1 MEPQS
6 QGLMFYVRHL
16 QLDWLAGEGIF
27 ANVVP
32 MVQIK
37 NIKSI
42 CDKDI
47 EIVANTIRGNSKTK
61 LACLNI
67 KEKIIASSVVLDSRC
82 ESSSPKCDEVP

>member
-32 MVQIK
+32 LVQQK

-42 CDKDI
+42 CVKEI
-47 EIVANTIRGNSKTK
+47 EIVANTFRGNSKTK

-67 KEKIIASSVVLDSRC
+67 KEKIITSSVGLDSRC
-82 ESSSPKCDEVP
+82 ESSSPKYDEVP